1 MARILLAESDDR
13 IRGFIAGI
21 LVEFGHDVAACAD
34 EAEASEWLTTRQVD
48 VVLTDLV
55 LGNGQGASL
64 GRKWAAHGVPTI
76 TLSGQKFRAD
86 RAPRH
91 RPPALLEKPFRFA
104 DLQSVVDAVAFY
116 SISRAPAAA

>member
-21 LVEFGHDVAACAD
+21 LIEFGHDVASCAD
-34 EAEASEWLTTRQVD
+34 AAEAAEWLTTQHVD

-55 LGNGQGASL
+55 LGNGQGACL
-64 GRKWAAHGVPTI
+64 GRKWAARGVPTI

-86 RAPRH
+86 RAARH
-91 RPPALLEKPFRFA
+91 RLPALLEKPFRFA
-104 DLQSVVDAVAFY
+104 DLQSVVDAVASY
-116 SISRAPAAA
+116 SVSEGSAAA

>member
-1 MARILLAESDDR
+1 MRLATSSSRRGISGSHRDRRPQPQANSVQALSSCFVRTFTMPSVPDTLTPEIGQPMARILLAESDDR

-55 LGNGQGASL
+55 LGDGQGAS
-64 GRKWAAHGVPTI
+64 
-76 TLSGQKFRAD
+76 
-86 RAPRH
+86 
-91 RPPALLEKPFRFA
+91 
-104 DLQSVVDAVAFY
+104 
-116 SISRAPAAA
+116 